1 MKKVLYITL
10 ALVLALGLVIPL
22 AGCGAVGE
30 SDLSSGVRTLV
41 QGGEAGTTL
50 SATVT
55 HTGHWTITYGWAI
68 DKSVTPD
75 TWDLFAGDSGTS
87 NYTVCVTKD
96 SGTEEAWVEGTIC
109 VTNGGDVVA
118 TEGLAI
124 TAELKDGY
132 TPPNDFLASA
142 PVDVSAK
149 PALGPGE
156 SYCYPYRI
164 DIPITGGDYPQP
176 HAGGVYKVTAHVTI
190 TNHSG
195 HLGEPYGPSPSS
207 LSAEFPGSP
216 TLINNCIH
224 VDDTNGGSWGFCDDG
239 CVSYEKTFTCAN
251 EGTNGNTATIRETG
265 QSDSASVTVN
275 CYALEVT
282 KTAETSFD
290 RTYDWTIEK
299 SADQTALNLAIGQQ
313 FLVNYKVCVDVTG
326 HVDGD
331 FLVTGGISVSNPAP
345 IAAELIGVA
354 DGVSPNI
361 AAVADF
367 GVITFPYTLD
377 AEGDVAGTYAADL
390 PDASTRTN
398 TATATIQNYAYKWDG
413 TAEAIG
419 TTDFSSDPVSV
430 DFSSATMNEVDE
442 CVAVSDDYAG
452 SLGTVCL
459 GDAPKCFSY
468 QRTIG
473 PYGTCGDYTV
483 SNTASFV
490 TNDTG
495 DTDNDRWT
503 VNVRVPCAGGCTLTI
518 GYWKN
523 HAGLGNGRQS
533 DMVTAKLPILLGSS
547 GGAKTQTVST
557 AALAVQFLGFKG
569 SNNVFDASNGINKL
583 YAQLLGAKLNIA
595 SGASNSAVLST
606 INAADAFLAT
616 KNSLDWSG
624 LSKTQKNQVLG
635 WMGALDNYNNG
646 LIGPGHCSE

>member
-1 MKKVLYITL
+1 MKKALYVAL

-30 SDLSSGVRTLV
+30 SDLQLDGRFVALDG
-41 QGGEAGTTL
+41 QAGTTL
-50 SATVT
+50 TAGLDVT
-55 HTGHWTITYGWAI
+55 PHWTLTYHWTI

-75 TWDLFAGDSGTS
+75 TWDLFGGDTGTS
-87 NYTVCVTKD
+87 QYTVRVTKD
-96 SGTEEAWVEGTIC
+96 AGTEEAWVDGIIW
-109 VTNGGDVVA
+109 VNNGGARA
-118 TEGLAI
+118 TENLAI
-124 TAELKDGY
+124 TAELQDGY
-132 TPPNDFLASA
+132 EPPNDFLTSA
-142 PVDVSAK
+142 PVDVSGN
-149 PALGPGE
+149 PVLDPGE
-156 SYCYPYRI
+156 TGYYAYHVM
-164 DIPITGGDYPQP
+164 IPITDGPFPQP
-176 HAGGVYKVTAHVTI
+176 HALGTYKVTAHVAI

-195 HLGEPYGPSPSS
+195 HLGVPFGPNPSATTVWPAS
-207 LSAEFPGSP
+207 K
-216 TLINNCIH
+216 TLINNSIN
-224 VDDTNGGSWGFCDDG
+224 VDDTNGHSWWTDSS
-239 CVSYEKTFTCAN
+239 VSWMYEKTFSCAD
-251 EGTNGNTATIRETG
+251 EGTNDNTATILETG
-265 QSDSASVTVN
+265 QSDTASVTVN
-275 CYALEVT
+275 CYALEVA

-290 RTYDWTIEK
+290 RTYNWTIDK
-299 SADQTALNLAIGQQ
+299 SADQSALTLAKTESY
-313 FLVNYKVCVDVTG
+313 LVNYQVCVDVTG
-326 HVDGD
+326 SVDSD
-331 FLVTGGISVSNPAP
+331 WLVTGAISVSNPAP
-345 IAAELIGVA
+345 IEAELIGVA
-354 DGVSPNI
+354 DEVSPDI
-361 AAVADF
+361 AVVADF
-367 GVITFPYTLD
+367 GAITFPYPLD
-377 AEGDVAGTYAADL
+377 AEGHVAGTYVANL

-495 DTDNDRWT
+495 DTDNDSWT

-569 SNNVFDASNGINKL
+569 SNNVFDASNGINKV

-616 KNSLDWSG
+616 KNSLDWAG

-635 WMGALDNYNNG
+635 WMSTLDNYNNG